1 MKQIQEQFNG
11 TEYFVELDISVEE
24 WLALFD
30 DPNIDSRYMTALLQ
44 FYYMPGH
51 RGTCKSVAAK
61 YGVQANSLNSL
72 ITWVGRKMQSM
83 LDRFQVVSLNGG
95 NVYWSIPNKRGRHTD
110 DGFEWTL
117 RDELCE
123 ALRIWLYRYL
133 ANCYAKLRQEVS
145 FEDEVYKWQLITD
158 CQGLEIAEVADR
170 VRYENIVD
178 TARDNSVI
186 KSLLD
191 KHKRRYRNVLTQLMD
206 EGTPLNDRLRRFKAD
221 IAAMVG
227 DDYSSKANDERTAA
241 ALLTCIR
248 PSKYTFYKNSFYQKL
263 CRYLGETPKSAGEK
277 YEHYL
282 RLIQSLSQ
290 QLHDDKSLQKIC
302 RNELGEY
309 VGSDLLLAQD
319 ALWMLMECEPSW
331 LGFMQQFINNDPYV
345 FEEMKTSPFEN
356 EIALLKANRN
366 LILTGAPGTGK
377 TYMAKAIAEAM
388 GTPREMRNFVQFH
401 PSYDYTDFVEGL
413 RPCQGEAGQVGFE
426 RRDGVFKAFCAE
438 ALSHDGPCVFIIDE
452 INRGNISKIFG
463 ELFFSIDPG
472 YRGEKGRVRT
482 QYQNMVE
489 DGDVF
494 KEGFYVP
501 DNVYI
506 IGTMNDIDRSVD
518 SMDFAMRR
526 RFAWREVTAEE
537 SMQMLDGH
545 ADAEEAK
552 ARMQSL
558 NRKIEQMPELGR
570 QYQIGAAY
578 FLKYEQYMDFE
589 QLWDYHLKGLLFE
602 YLRGERRA
610 DEKME
615 ELHNAYCLKTDSTD
629 VDD

>member
-1 MKQIQEQFNG
+1 MENKFTWIPI
-11 TEYFVELDISVEE
+11 YREL
-24 WLALFD
+24 
-30 DPNIDSRYMTALLQ
+30 
-44 FYYMPGH
+44 
-51 RGTCKSVAAK
+51 
-61 YGVQANSLNSL
+61 ANSLLKYKDS
-72 ITWVGRKMQSM
+72 R
-83 LDRFQVVSLNGG
+83 
-95 NVYWSIPNKRGRHTD
+95 
-110 DGFEWTL
+110 E
-117 RDELCE
+117 ELVNW
-123 ALRIWLYRYL
+123 I
-133 ANCYAKLRQEVS
+133 
-145 FEDEVYKWQLITD
+145 
-158 CQGLEIAEVADR
+158 
-170 VRYENIVD
+170 
-178 TARDNSVI
+178 
-186 KSLLD
+186 
-191 KHKRRYRNVLTQLMD
+191 
-206 EGTPLNDRLRRFKAD
+206 
-221 IAAMVG
+221 
-227 DDYSSKANDERTAA
+227 YS
-241 ALLTCIR
+241 
-248 PSKYTFYKNSFYQKL
+248 
-263 CRYLGETPKSAGEK
+263 
-277 YEHYL
+277 
-282 RLIQSLSQ
+282 
-290 QLHDDKSLQKIC
+290 
-302 RNELGEY
+302 ELGEIKTSSKSSCVSY
-309 VGSDLLLAQD
+309 LKDVEKRKVKDIDPFSVFAIFNRGTTNEKRIEILSCFKRWFRLKSELPTEFDGVPVVNNMHSFFFTWDRNFRKVNDELWALFEHAVTDLDIKEPLDKLLHYERPFV
-319 ALWMLMECEPSW
+319 MLTMGLYW
-331 LGFMQQFINNDPYV
+331 INPEEFLSLDSRNVSFLEDYD
-345 FEEMKTSPFEN
+345 FLADHRGWNAEDYLQTIREMKRSLGGEAMPFHSFPDISYSAWIYSNDGQRDVRVDNDVATYRRYTEI
-356 EIALLKANRN
+356 IALLKANRN

-426 RRDGVFKAFCAE
+426 RKDGVFKAFCAE
-438 ALSHDGPCVFIIDE
+438 ALSHDDPCVFIIDE

-472 YRGEKGRVRT
+472 YRGEKGRVST

-602 YLRGERRA
+602 YLRGERRV